1 MHVNDG
7 CAQRLTQQL
16 LSACAKNPVESLK
29 TTASNELL
37 QEEEVLS
44 MGKTGSKRDQG
55 VKKNM
60 KNFGSG
66 ERDVG
71 IMKREK
77 RNMDA
82 SLVDEDDDGSPGD
95 VDPVGEEENER
106 DLLTPTEHNPWSLTT
121 IILLTR

>member
-1 MHVNDG
+1 
-7 CAQRLTQQL
+7 LTQQL
-16 LSACAKNPVESLK
+16 LSACAENPVASLK
-29 TTASNELL
+29 ITASDELL
-37 QEEEVLS
+37 QEEEVVS
-44 MGKTGSKRDQG
+44 MGKTGSKRDQS
-55 VKKNM
+55 VEKNM
-60 KNFGSG
+60 KIFASG

-82 SLVDEDDDGSPGD
+82 SLVDEDDDGSPSD

-106 DLLTPTEHNPWSLTT
+106 NLIPPTEHNPWSLTT